1 MYNLNCAYAC
11 VPIIHRGAK
20 EIIQEL
26 KGEEG
31 SGTENGSLV
40 WMWRRGEAGGI
51 TSSPLRAS
59 PGEACPVLAAGSH
72 G

>member
-11 VPIIHRGAK
+11 VPVIHQGAK

-31 SGTENGSLV
+31 AGAENGSLV
-40 WMWRRGEAGGI
+40 WMWQPGEAGGI
-51 TSSPLRAS
+51 TSSPLQTPLEGAENEE
-59 PGEACPVLAAGSH
+59 PP
-72 G
+72 

>member
-31 SGTENGSLV
+31 AGVENGSLV
-40 WMWRRGEAGGI
+40 WMWQRGEAGGI
-51 TSSPLRAS
+51 TSSPLQTS
-59 PGEACPVLAAGSH
+59 LEGAGNENSVY
-72 G
+72 